1 MQRNFEP
8 MRKQLEAW
16 RRSELTGVTAKVVIF
31 EAFVEGKPE
40 APKTSG
46 PDGARSLL
54 RAKV

>member
-31 EAFVEGKPE
+31 EAFVEGKLE